1 MNYTGDAEYIDAGK
15 IHTVSQNNLNRRYE
29 TLRSFPE
36 GTRNCYRLS
45 PVQPGNKYLVRA
57 GFFYGNYDGQG
68 SPPIFDLRLGV
79 DFWTTVGIGSD
90 GSFVAEIIA
99 VSKKN
104 NMQVCLVNTGGGTPF
119 ISLLELRPLR
129 DFMYPSANASQ
140 TLVNKYNWNY
150 GTRDQLRWVLEL
162 VFSGRTRVTNHCFDY
177 RYPDD
182 AYDRIWEGV
191 ADGFFL
197 LNTTSEV
204 QPKSDDAFQV
214 PSKVMQTAITF
225 NQTNFHLSVVAV
237 TGSPGER
244 IYIVMHFAELV
255 KLNPNN
261 ESRRLNI
268 FGVDGRVMLFGN
280 YSPPYLEQDHK
291 EILNAALGAAG
302 SYNLSIYVTESST
315 HSYMINALE
324 SFLVRPMN
332 ESHTD
337 DRDGI
342 IFRLFARLPT

>member
-1 MNYTGDAEYIDAGK
+1 MG
-15 IHTVSQNNLNRRYE
+15 QL
-29 TLRSFPE
+29 TL
-36 GTRNCYRLS
+36 
-45 PVQPGNKYLVRA
+45 
-57 GFFYGNYDGQG
+57 
-68 SPPIFDLRLGV
+68 
-79 DFWTTVGIGSD
+79 
-90 GSFVAEIIA
+90 
-99 VSKKN
+99 
-104 NMQVCLVNTGGGTPF
+104 
-119 ISLLELRPLR
+119 
-129 DFMYPSANASQ
+129 
-140 TLVNKYNWNY
+140 
-150 GTRDQLRWVLEL
+150 
-162 VFSGRTRVTNHCFDY
+162 DY

-225 NQTNFHLSVVAV
+225 NQTNVHLSVVAV

-315 HSYMINALE
+315 HSYMI
-324 SFLVRPMN
+324 FLSASSSRA
-332 ESHTD
+332 HTEEED
-337 DRDGI
+337 
-342 IFRLFARLPT
+342 FPPSSLPLHAHTSECRRGGRRKGDKRK